1 MKNKFVF
8 VLLLL
13 IGLTT
18 VFVSSSNAKTLSTFN
33 KQRPY
38 VEIYNEKGKL
48 VQSYTDEEIKDL
60 MKEVADVKYF
70 LDIQRPENGAYMN
83 SYDGDGTG
91 RIIDS
96 SSKEVLDVQKA
107 IIKKAAPHKLQ
118 FYQSTTFNDNVWLA
132 NQSMFSN
139 PTDLIMYFNQPFD
152 KIIVK
157 LIKDNKVTCI
167 IKVGNLQGVV
177 HVPLTKVYKKAGD
190 YQLQFV
196 NANKYGKEVNLKGG
210 ILYHD

>member
-48 VQSYTDEEIKDL
+48 VQSYTDGEIKGL
-60 MKEVADVKYF
+60 MKEVADVKHF

-83 SYDGDGTG
+83 SYDEDGTG

-96 SSKEVLDVQKA
+96 SSKEVLDVQKS
-107 IIKKAAPHKLQ
+107 IMKKAAPHKLQ

-139 PTDLIMYFNQPFD
+139 PTDLIMYFSQPFD

-177 HVPLTKVYKKAGD
+177 HVPLTKVYKEAGD